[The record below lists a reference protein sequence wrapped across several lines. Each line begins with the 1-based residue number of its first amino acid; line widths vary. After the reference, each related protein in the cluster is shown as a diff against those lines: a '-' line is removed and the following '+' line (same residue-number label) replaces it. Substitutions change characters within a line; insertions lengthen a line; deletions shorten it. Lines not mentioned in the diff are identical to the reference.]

1 MKIQDIYI
9 YPIKSLGGIRLQESE
24 VLTKGFKWD
33 RRWMLVDEQGTFL
46 SQRSLHHMALLQVDL
61 QENGLKVF
69 HKTKQDQYIN
79 IPFTPE
85 TDDFIQVQVWG
96 DSLLGQIVSTKAN
109 QWFSE
114 VLNINCQL
122 IFMPEDSFRPIEEK
136 YSVDNETVS
145 FADAMPYL
153 LIGQGSL
160 DDLNSRLENPVP
172 MERFRPNLVFS
183 GGKAFQEDDWSNI
196 QIGDCSFKI
205 TKPCARCVLTTVDQN
220 TGLKGKEP
228 LKTLSAYRRKNN
240 KVLFGQNLISLKN
253 GTVKVGDEL
262 IVK

>member
-9 YPIKSLGGIRLQESE
+9 YPIKSLGGIRLQEAE
-24 VLTKGFKWD
+24 VQTKGFKWD
-33 RRWMLVDEQGTFL
+33 RRWMLVDEQGIFL
-46 SQRSLHHMALLQVDL
+46 SQRSLHHMALLQVKI
-61 QENGLKVF
+61 ESNGLKVF
-69 HKTKQDQYIN
+69 HKNKPDNNIH
-79 IPFTPE
+79 IPFEPE
-85 TDDFIQVQVWG
+85 TKDFIQVQVWE
-96 DSLLGQIVSTKAN
+96 DSLLGQIFSQEAN
-109 QWFSE
+109 HWFSE
-114 VLNINCQL
+114 ILNISCQL
-122 IFMPEDSFRPIEEK
+122 VFMPEHSNRQIDKK
-136 YSVDNETVS
+136 YAVNNETVS

-160 DDLNSRLENPVP
+160 DELNSRLDNPVP

-183 GGKAFQEDDWSNI
+183 GGAAFQEDQWSQI
-196 QIGDCSFKI
+196 QIGDCSFKV

-220 TGLKGKEP
+220 TGIKGKEP
-228 LKTLSAYRRKNN
+228 LKTLSAYRRKNS